1 MLYLKSSSAE
11 KSDVSCLEK
20 GTYTDLIR
28 DLIHFK
34 VLHTISKEE
43 RFSSS
48 QAR

>member
-1 MLYLKSSSAE
+1 LLGYLKSSGAE
-11 KSDVSCLEK
+11 KSDASCLEK
-20 GTYTDLIR
+20 GTYRDLIR
-28 DLIHFK
+28 FK